1 MGKILERT
9 QVLIA
14 GAGPVGTVAAYYLA
28 QNGIDVIVMEAEAS
42 CEEDLRASTLHS
54 PTLSMLNQLG
64 IMNKLEPQGLKAP
77 VYQYRKRKTHECL
90 SFDLDE
96 LKGAV
101 EFPYRL
107 QCEQYKLARLLT
119 TALDE
124 HPNAEV
130 NFQHRVLAFEQ
141 DDDKVIATVET
152 PYTIKKY
159 QADYLIAADGA
170 NSIIRKWLGVEFA
183 GFTYPE
189 KFLTL
194 STTAPLEDY
203 FQNLSYVN
211 YISDPEEWLVLLR
224 VPSVWRVLVPIFE
237 NVGDKETLS
246 DEYKNK
252 VFDGI
257 TQDGASVKTEHR
269 TIYRVHQRVVTKYN
283 HGRTLLIGDAAH
295 LNNPLGGLGMNS
307 GIHDAWN
314 LCEKLVEI
322 LNPTRIKGRNYA
334 NALLEKFDRQRRTT
348 MNNFIQ
354 AQTIQNKKM
363 MEEDTEE
370 FLSAEWERLNNL
382 HKDDELRYEF
392 LLKQSMTQ
400 SVRDA
405 ESIS

>member
-1 MGKILERT
+1 MERT

-14 GAGPVGTVAAYYLA
+14 GAGPVGAVAAYYLA
-28 QNGIDVIVMEAEAS
+28 QNGIDVIIMEAAAS

-64 IMNKLEPQGLKAP
+64 IMDKLGPQGLKTP
-77 VYQYRKRKTHECL
+77 IYQYRRRKSGECL

-96 LKGAV
+96 LNGEV

-119 TALDE
+119 EALDQ

-130 NFQHRVLAFEQ
+130 NFQYRVLAFEQ
-141 DDDKVIATVET
+141 DDAKVIVTVET
-152 PYTIKKY
+152 PYTVKKY

-170 NSIIRKWLGVEFA
+170 NSIIRKWLEVEFA

-194 STTAPLEDY
+194 STTTPLEDY
-203 FQNLSYVN
+203 FHNLSYVN
-211 YISDPEEWLVLLR
+211 YISDPKEWLVLLR
-224 VPSVWRVLVPIFE
+224 VPSVWRVLVPIFK
-237 NVGDKETLS
+237 NVGDKEILS

-257 TQDGASVKTEHR
+257 MQDGESVKTEHR

-334 NALLEKFDRQRRTT
+334 NALLETFDRQRRTT

-354 AQTIQNKKM
+354 AQTIQNKRM

-405 ESIS
+405 DSIS

>member
-295 LNNPLGGLGMNS
+295 LNNPLGGLG
-307 GIHDAWN
+307 
-314 LCEKLVEI
+314 
-322 LNPTRIKGRNYA
+322 
-334 NALLEKFDRQRRTT
+334 
-348 MNNFIQ
+348 
-354 AQTIQNKKM
+354 
-363 MEEDTEE
+363 
-370 FLSAEWERLNNL
+370 
-382 HKDDELRYEF
+382 
-392 LLKQSMTQ
+392 
-400 SVRDA
+400 
-405 ESIS
+405 

>member
-1 MGKILERT
+1 MERT

-14 GAGPVGTVAAYYLA
+14 GAGPVGAVAAYYLA
-28 QNGIDVIVMEAEAS
+28 QNGIDVVVMEAAAS

-54 PTLSMLNQLG
+54 PTLSMLNELG
-64 IMNKLEPQGLKAP
+64 IMNKLGPQGLKAP
-77 VYQYRKRKTHECL
+77 VYQYRRRKTHEYL
-90 SFDLDE
+90 SFDLNE
-96 LKGAV
+96 LKGEV

-130 NFQHRVLAFEQ
+130 NFQHRVLSFEQ
-141 DDDKVIATVET
+141 NEDRVIVSVET
-152 PYTIKKY
+152 PYAIKKY
-159 QADYLIAADGA
+159 QAEYLIAADGA
-170 NSIIRKWLGVEFA
+170 NSIIRKWLGVEFI

-194 STTAPLEDY
+194 STTTPLEDY

-224 VPSVWRVLVPIFE
+224 VPSVWRVLVPFFKNI
-237 NVGDKETLS
+237 GDEEILS
-246 DEYKNK
+246 DKYKNK

-257 TQDGASVKTEHR
+257 MQDGASVKTQHR
-269 TIYRVHQRVVTKYN
+269 TIYRVHQRVATKYN

-334 NALLEKFDRQRRTT
+334 NALLETFDRQRRTT

-354 AQTIQNKKM
+354 AQTIQNKRM
-363 MEEDTEE
+363 MEEGTEE
-370 FLSAEWERLNNL
+370 FLGAEWERLNNL

-405 ESIS
+405 ESII

>member
-1 MGKILERT
+1 MERT

-28 QNGIDVIVMEAEAS
+28 QNGIDVIVMEAAAS

-64 IMNKLEPQGLKAP
+64 IMDKLGPQGLKAP
-77 VYQYRKRKTHECL
+77 IYQYRRRKTHECL

-96 LKGAV
+96 LKGEV

-119 TALDE
+119 EALDE

-130 NFQHRVLAFEQ
+130 NFQHRVLAFDQ
-141 DDDKVIATVET
+141 DDDKVIVTVET
-152 PYTIKKY
+152 PFTVKKY

-194 STTAPLEDY
+194 STTTPLEDY

-211 YISDPEEWLVLLR
+211 YVSDPKEWLVLLR

-237 NVGDKETLS
+237 NVGDKEILS

-257 TQDGASVKTEHR
+257 TQDGASVKTQHR
-269 TIYRVHQRVVTKYN
+269 TIYRVHQRVVKKYN

-322 LNPTRIKGRNYA
+322 LNPTRLKGRNYA
-334 NALLEKFDRQRRTT
+334 DTLLERFDRQRRTT

-354 AQTIQNKKM
+354 TQTIQNKKM
-363 MEEDTEE
+363 MEEDSEK
-370 FLSAEWERLNNL
+370 FLNAEWESLNKL
-382 HKDDELRYEF
+382 HKNDDLRYEF

-400 SVRDA
+400 SIRDA

>member
-1 MGKILERT
+1 MERT

-14 GAGPVGTVAAYYLA
+14 GAGPVGAVAAYYLA
-28 QNGIDVIVMEAEAS
+28 QNGIDVIVMEAAAS
-42 CEEDLRASTLHS
+42 CEEDLRASTLHP

-64 IMNKLEPQGLKAP
+64 IMDKLGPQGLKAP
-77 VYQYRKRKTHECL
+77 VYQHRRRKTDECL

-96 LKGAV
+96 LKGEV

-130 NFQHRVLAFEQ
+130 NFQHRVLAFDQ
-141 DDDKVIATVET
+141 DDDKVIVTVET
-152 PYTIKKY
+152 PYTVKKY

-170 NSIIRKWLGVEFA
+170 NSIIRKWLEVEFA

-194 STTAPLEDY
+194 STTTPLEDY
-203 FQNLSYVN
+203 FHNLSYVN
-211 YISDPEEWLVLLR
+211 YISDPKEWLVLLR
-224 VPSVWRVLVPIFE
+224 VPSVWRVLVPIFK
-237 NVGDKETLS
+237 NVGDKEILS

-257 TQDGASVKTEHR
+257 LGDIAPTILDLIREPVDCWRDGSA
-269 TIYRVHQRVVTKYN
+269 I
-283 HGRTLLIGDAAH
+283 LIGDAAH

-334 NALLEKFDRQRRTT
+334 NALLETFDRQRRTT

-354 AQTIQNKKM
+354 AQTIQNKRM

-405 ESIS
+405 DSIS